1 MAQQGIREFTAEE
14 MSNVALGQNGFHL
27 LKGNTEIL
35 ASAKSIVYWV
45 ALKAVGGPCV
55 VTAQSVLPG
64 DHLSTDGNYDGA
76 SNHLTLADGDI
87 VYGAFDAIDISG
99 TSDYLIAYI
108 GK

>member
-1 MAQQGIREFTAEE
+1 MAHQGIREFTAEE

>member
-1 MAQQGIREFTAEE
+1 MAHQGIREFTAEE

-45 ALKAVGGPCV
+45 ALKAVGGPGV